1 MKTHVCLVSDQ
12 LIPNVLPVM
21 REKPERVIL
30 LTTGKMQNKAAL
42 LRDFLQRRGANVA
55 SQPIEIPGEGFY

>member
-30 LTTGKMQNKAAL
+30 LTTEKMQNKAAL
-42 LRDFLQRRGANVA
+42 LRDFG
-55 SQPIEIPGEGFY
+55 